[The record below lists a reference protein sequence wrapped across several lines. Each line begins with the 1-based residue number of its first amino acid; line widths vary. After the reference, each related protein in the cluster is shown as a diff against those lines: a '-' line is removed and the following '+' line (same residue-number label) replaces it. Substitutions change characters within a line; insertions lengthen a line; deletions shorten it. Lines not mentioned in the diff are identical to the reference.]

1 MTDLPAGPFGAILA
15 DPPWRFETWSPNG
28 RDRSADQHY
37 LQTCKRWGAAEGAF
51 ATIPLDALCSLPV
64 ADCAAPDCALFLWA
78 CCPMLPE
85 ALAVIDAWGF
95 TYKTVAFSWMKA
107 NMDGSPYMGL
117 GYWTRA
123 NAELCLLA
131 TRGTPKRINADV
143 PQAIYERRRE
153 HSRKPDCVHNRIE
166 RLVAGPYLEL
176 FGRQS
181 RPGWVVWGNE
191 ATKFDRSDELPID
204 DAEHQLSL
212 MGDHNAEPH

>member
-1 MTDLPAGPFGAILA
+1 MSAITLPKGQFGAILA
-15 DPPWRFETWSPNG
+15 DPPWRFDAWASGGNRHPENHYATQGSDWIRGLPIDATCA
-28 RDRSADQHY
+28 RDA
-37 LQTCKRWGAAEGAF
+37 
-51 ATIPLDALCSLPV
+51 V
-64 ADCAAPDCALFLWA
+64 LFIWT
-78 CCPMLPE
+78 CCPHLPE

-131 TRGTPKRINADV
+131 TRGHPKRLNADV

-153 HSRKPDCVHNRIE
+153 HSRKPDCVHQRIE

-181 RPGWVVWGNE
+181 RAGWTVWGNE
-191 ATKFDRSDELPID
+191 ATKFDRSDEIAPGHVEEQPALFR
-204 DAEHQLSL
+204 
-212 MGDHNAEPH
+212 